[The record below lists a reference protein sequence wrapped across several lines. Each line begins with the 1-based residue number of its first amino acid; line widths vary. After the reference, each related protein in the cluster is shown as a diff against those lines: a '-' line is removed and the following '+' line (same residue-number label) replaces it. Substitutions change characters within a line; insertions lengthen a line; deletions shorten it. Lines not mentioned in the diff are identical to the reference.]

1 MKRWAFL
8 GLAALFMGVMA
19 SVFLRVQS
27 SRPDATVSAPLEFP
41 RFDLEAEL
49 TAEGFVPYRL
59 RIPKDH
65 DVHLILRA
73 GPNAPEGNL
82 VLLGYEDK
90 VKPTYLG
97 PGQGREIVFA
107 STRPGDDF
115 GFALEGKVVGRVEIT
130 GGHLEEG
137 HQ

>member
-1 MKRWAFL
+1 MKRWFFA
-8 GLAALFMGVMA
+8 GLAALLMGIMA
-19 SVFLRVQS
+19 SMLMRHNAA
-27 SRPDATVSAPLEFP
+27 RPDATVTTTLALP

-59 RIPKDH
+59 RIPKDR
-65 DVHLILRA
+65 DVHVIVRA
-73 GPNAPEGNL
+73 APGAPEGNL
-82 VLLGYEDK
+82 VLLGYEDLIQ
-90 VKPTYLG
+90 PTYLG

>member
-1 MKRWAFL
+1 MKRWLFV
-8 GLAALFMGVMA
+8 GLAAVLMGVLA
-19 SVFLRVQS
+19 SVLLRVQS
-27 SRPDATVSAPLEFP
+27 SRSDAMVSAALELP
-41 RFDLEAEL
+41 RFDLEAEI
-49 TAEGFVPYRL
+49 TAEGFVPYRI
-59 RIPKDH
+59 RIPKDR
-65 DVHLILRA
+65 DVHLIVRA
-73 GPNAPEGNL
+73 GPGAPEGNL
-82 VLLGYEDK
+82 VLLGYEDM

-97 PGQGREIVFA
+97 PGQGREIVFS

>member
-1 MKRWAFL
+1 MKRWL
-8 GLAALFMGVMA
+8 WVGIAALFAGVLA
-19 SVFLRVQS
+19 SYLMRYQV
-27 SRPDATVSAPLEFP
+27 SRPETEVSTTLVLP

-49 TAEGFVPYRL
+49 TAEGLVPYRL
-59 RIPKDH
+59 RIPKDR
-65 DVHLILRA
+65 DVHVIVRA
-73 GPNAPEGNL
+73 APGAPEGNL
-82 VLLGYEDK
+82 VLLGYEDMIR
-90 VKPTYLG
+90 PTYLG